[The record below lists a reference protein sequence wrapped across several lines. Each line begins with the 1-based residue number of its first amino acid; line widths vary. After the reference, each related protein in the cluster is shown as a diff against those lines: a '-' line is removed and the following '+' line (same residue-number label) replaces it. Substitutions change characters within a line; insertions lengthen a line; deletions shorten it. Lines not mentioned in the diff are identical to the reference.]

1 MDVHAT
7 KNVSIGIDPYPYN
20 IVHTNLQDAKHLGH
34 AGVVPVAPLQPTATG
49 WSNASLW
56 CREKCHGM
64 MSDVSVIA
72 LIQGKKY
79 GKILV
84 LSGEYMCS
92 YVFFQVSDVFFS
104 GNQMPQLVTVTATT
118 DSESD
123 LLGCW
128 DMLLQLP
135 RKQPRVSRIILVP
148 QVHQP
153 QVSHLRHMVKTRL
166 CMNMYMC
173 IYNIMI

>member
-72 LIQGKKY
+72 LFQGKKY

-92 YVFFQVSDVFFS
+92 YVFLSPVSPEPLAKRRIFKPLFFLLNALEKQGSFRTSLCFFQEKNSTI
-104 GNQMPQLVTVTATT
+104 Q
-118 DSESD
+118 
-123 LLGCW
+123 
-128 DMLLQLP
+128 LQL
-135 RKQPRVSRIILVP
+135 
-148 QVHQP
+148 QVASSSP
-153 QVSHLRHMVKTRL
+153 APY
-166 CMNMYMC
+166 C
-173 IYNIMI
+173 